1 MVSEAEALI
10 FTDTSST
17 IELETV
23 TVGKCEVNIL
33 AIGGG
38 GQGGWDNSGGTNFEG
53 GGGSGHVFLTSYVLR
68 KSSNLLL
75 NVGGRGKPSSVTT
88 KDGLSV
94 IQAPAGDDGVYGSF
108 DGADGFSGGGG
119 DGEFLFGSGGSDGRD
134 GEAGSGGQGGKG
146 SGLDISYY
154 DLINFVL
161 TPGSGGRHRCGGGGG
176 GVLVN
181 GEGPEHYSGSGEG
194 YGGGGEGC
202 NYSSRYGSPGAILIE
217 IKK

>member
-1 MVSEAEALI
+1 MSFLLAPVVQR
-10 FTDTSST
+10 TSPARSMKP
-17 IELETV
+17 ILWRLFQKLPQWRNVASFAQMKKTV
-23 TVGKCEVNIL
+23 
-33 AIGGG
+33 
-38 GQGGWDNSGGTNFEG
+38 
-53 GGGSGHVFLTSYVLR
+53 LTSLI
-68 KSSNLLL
+68 SDQLAFPLLT
-75 NVGGRGKPSSVTT
+75 SVFCYLAVKT

-94 IQAPAGDDGVYGSF
+94 IQAPAGEDGVYGSF

-146 SGLDISYY
+146 SGLDISSY